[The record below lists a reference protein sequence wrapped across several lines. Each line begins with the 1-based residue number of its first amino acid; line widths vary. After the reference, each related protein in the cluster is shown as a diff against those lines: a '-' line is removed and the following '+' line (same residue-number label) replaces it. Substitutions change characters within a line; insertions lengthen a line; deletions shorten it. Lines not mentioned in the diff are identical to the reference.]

1 MLPKKL
7 PAKTVF
13 QKVRAK
19 ILWKSVRKTTTGN
32 DRTEMLPKYISAKT
46 VVHNVPTEM
55 LAENAS
61 EKFFTY
67 NDRTEMLLKNLPQKL
82 SFKMSVPQF

>member
-1 MLPKKL
+1 MLPR
-7 PAKTVF
+7 TVST
-13 QKVRAK
+13 K
-19 ILWKSVRKTTTGN
+19 
-32 DRTEMLPKYISAKT
+32 P
-46 VVHNVPTEM
+46 VVQNVPTEM